1 MERCWF
7 AVGSMCVP
15 DAVSMVRENLIAQL
29 ANIKTHPS
37 VRLALEQ
44 EHVALHG
51 WVYNI
56 ETGSIDALDGASG

>member
-15 DAVSMVRENLIAQL
+15 DAVVMVRENVTAQL
-29 ANIKTHPS
+29 ANIKTRPS

-44 EHVALHG
+44 EHLALHG

-56 ETGSIDALDGASG
+56 ETGSIDALDGANG